1 MRKTSILTERDAAL
15 LRRTVTAQLSDD
27 EHELFIKACHR
38 SGLDPFAR
46 QIYFIREA
54 GKLVIEAT
62 IDGMRLAAERTGNYA
77 GQLGPDWCGPDGRWK
92 DVWTGTQ
99 PPHAARVGI
108 LRKEFSEPIW
118 GKCLF
123 SELDQGSDF
132 WQRMPANQ
140 LAKCAEAAGFRKA
153 FPNQFSGLYC
163 SEELPGKPMLVS
175 SEPARR
181 GPCTAVIPDR
191 GTVPPNVPPALQPFI
206 AAGFGD
212 RRNVQAC
219 FGFMQGELEH
229 AHGEAGTRMFRD
241 IYLRLPRIFK
251 TKEACQRATLDCW
264 LEMWEAIGAEK
275 KEAA

>member
-1 MRKTSILTERDAAL
+1 MGTLKLTDQDAAL

-27 EHELFIKACHR
+27 EHALFIRACSR

-77 GQLGPDWCGPDGRWK
+77 GQLGPDWCGPDGIWK

-99 PPHAARVGI
+99 PPHAARIGI

-123 SELDQGSDF
+123 SELDQGSEF

-153 FPNQFSGLYC
+153 FPNQFSGLYTP
-163 SEELPGKPMLVS
+163 EELPGGPMLVS
-175 SEPARR
+175 SDSSRR
-181 GPCTAVIPDR
+181 GPCAAAVPDR
-191 GTVPPNVPPALQPFI
+191 GMVPPTVPPALQPFI

-212 RRNVQAC
+212 RRNVQAA
-219 FGFMQGELEH
+219 FGFLQGELVA
-229 AHGEAGTRMFRD
+229 AHGEAGTRKFRE
-241 IYLRLPRIFK
+241 IYLRLPRIFR
-251 TKEACQRATLDCW
+251 TKEECRAATVACW
-264 LEMWEAIGAEK
+264 LEMWNAVGHQK
-275 KEAA
+275 QEAA